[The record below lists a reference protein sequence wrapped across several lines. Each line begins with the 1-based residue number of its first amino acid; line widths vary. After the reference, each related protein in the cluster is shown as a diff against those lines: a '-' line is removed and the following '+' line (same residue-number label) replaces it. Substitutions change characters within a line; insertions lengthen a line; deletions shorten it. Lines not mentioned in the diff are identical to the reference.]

1 MQDRN
6 KIKSE
11 NEYTYRT
18 NRINC
23 CNNNYIPSLNT
34 VFHLASFPVDEINE
48 GELWQQPPSLI
59 QKEIKM
65 SDDKNN
71 KVVQVDNHYSVT
83 KEAYTILAEK
93 YQDLLQEIAQKVS
106 ICTMHFDEAFTKHR
120 HANLIV
126 TE

>member
-1 MQDRN
+1 MLDRNKIKSENEYTYRTNRILTAKQQEVNMQDRN

-48 GELWQQPPSLI
+48 GELWQ
-59 QKEIKM
+59 
-65 SDDKNN
+65 
-71 KVVQVDNHYSVT
+71 
-83 KEAYTILAEK
+83 
-93 YQDLLQEIAQKVS
+93 
-106 ICTMHFDEAFTKHR
+106 
-120 HANLIV
+120 
-126 TE
+126 